1 VTIDNRFNLINLPY
15 FIGFFILAMLINTY
29 VPFIKPLVPY
39 ITALA
44 KIGLT
49 LTLFL
54 IGSGLSFKVL
64 KSVGVVPL
72 VQAIML
78 WVLISGVS
86 LWAITSLV
94 R

>member
-1 VTIDNRFNLINLPY
+1 
-15 FIGFFILAMLINTY
+15 MLTNTY

-39 ITALA
+39 ITAIA
-44 KIGLT
+44 KTGLT

-72 VQAIML
+72 FQGIML
-78 WVLISGVS
+78 WVLISGIS
-86 LWAITSLV
+86 LFAVLKLA
-94 R
+94 